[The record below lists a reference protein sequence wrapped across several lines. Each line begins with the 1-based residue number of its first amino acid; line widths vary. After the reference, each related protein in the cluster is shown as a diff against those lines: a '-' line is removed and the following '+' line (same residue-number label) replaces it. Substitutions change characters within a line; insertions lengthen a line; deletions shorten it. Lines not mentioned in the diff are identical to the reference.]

1 VSTTSSPFR
10 LQLCSPFA
18 TFSMAI
24 QVSPNGGAASS
35 VSSTAV
41 MEAPGVLGSLLRRLP
56 TGEDFRA
63 RIGDLWTRSRPW
75 NEFFNTAAMNKPELS
90 ELRERV
96 SQNLAYYAYN
106 YATIFAVLVVL
117 MVLVSPLS
125 ILGALAI
132 FALYTYLF
140 ALNPEPITA
149 LGDRV
154 VLDSRGK
161 SVVVLVFSLVILW
174 LTGAG
179 ATFSTLLFV
188 VATIAIAHAAIRK
201 PPGEADFESG
211 IPGA

>member
-1 VSTTSSPFR
+1 
-10 LQLCSPFA
+10 
-18 TFSMAI
+18 MAI
-24 QVSPNGGAASS
+24 QAGTNGVTGSS
-35 VSSTAV
+35 VSSAA
-41 MEAPGVLGSLLRRLP
+41 MLEAPGLVGGLLRRLP

-63 RIGDLWTRSRPW
+63 RLGDLWTRSRPW
-75 NEFFNTAAMNKPELS
+75 GEFFNTAAMNKPDLS

-96 SQNLAYYAYN
+96 SQNLAHYAYN

-149 LGDRV
+149 FGEHL

-161 SVVVLVFSLVILW
+161 SIVVLVFSLVILW

-188 VATIAIAHAAIRK
+188 VATIALAHAAVRK
-201 PPGEADFESG
+201 PPGEADFETG
-211 IPGA
+211 FPGA